1 MTDVLTLRWDTGF
14 AQHTYELV
22 GAAGADD
29 VIGCWVMDI
38 TATQDEF
45 NAVMM
50 TSATWTRW
58 IGPTAPP

>member
-50 TSATWTRW
+50 TISQAAYSYLRRDDQ
-58 IGPTAPP
+58 